1 MPNKPKRSLLNNEYI
16 KYQCNIC
23 ANETFKQSFPG
34 LIQCIHCDFI
44 TANTSLTS
52 EDIRLLYGAQYFSGE
67 EYADY
72 IGDKKVIQKNLSNWL
87 KLIRKYKQSGIL
99 IEIGSAYGFFLEIA
113 SKHFQVSGYEVS
125 ESAATYSN
133 DVIDVRTYNTDFLCD
148 TELPANSV
156 DLAVMWD
163 VIEHLPDPAAIIQK
177 LQYVL
182 KPNGHLFI
190 TTGDID
196 SKLAKSQGSKWRMI
210 HPPSHL
216 QYFSKTTLTKLLNS
230 NGFEVIDVKYPGYWR
245 SLGQILHGLFIL
257 GSNEKNSVIYKLLRN
272 VVPRRFGV
280 YLNTYDI
287 MLITAKLT
295 QKK

>member
-133 DVIDVRTYNTDFLCD
+133 DVINVRTYNTDFLDD
-148 TELPANSV
+148 TEIPANSV

-177 LQYVL
+177 LQYIL

-230 NGFEVIDVKYPGYWR
+230 KGFEVIDVKYPGYWR

-257 GSNEKNSVIYKLLRN
+257 GSNEKDSIIYKLLRN

-295 QKK
+295 QKE